1 MTSQDSDNESIM
13 RRDLQSRRILVA
25 VTGGI
30 AAYKTVDLVRR
41 LLKRGASVRVMMTD
55 SAARFVQPTTFA
67 AITGQRVS
75 TSMWSNSGEP
85 QVDHLELPHWAE
97 LIVVVP
103 ATANMLAKMRHGIAD
118 DLVSTAL
125 LAATCP
131 ILVAPAM
138 NPTMWTNPATQ
149 DNILALE
156 ERGVFRIGPN
166 VGEMAAPGEKSGEGR
181 MSEPDE
187 IDAWIVDHFLSNKP
201 LAGKTVLIT
210 AGRTEEPI
218 DKVRVLTNRSS
229 GRMGAAI
236 ADEAFRQGA
245 EVIFVHGGMD
255 VAPPANATA
264 IHAPTALQMLDA
276 VQQHAGKADVAF
288 YVAAVSDWRP
298 AQTFDGKFKRT
309 EQDSDSF
316 SIELVENPD
325 IAANTA
331 KSVKGLAIGFALEV
345 SDALD
350 HAHEKLKRKS
360 LDAILFNRETNIGA
374 HEGALTWVT
383 ADESIELGS
392 GGKRELAER
401 VWQQVLERMK
411 RG

>member
-1 MTSQDSDNESIM
+1 M

-55 SAARFVQPTTFA
+55 SATRFVHPTTFA
-67 AITGQRVS
+67 AISGQRVS
-75 TSMWSNSGEP
+75 TSMWSDSGEP
-85 QVDHLELPHWAE
+85 RVDHLELPHWAE
-97 LIVVVP
+97 LIVVAP
-103 ATANMLAKMRHGIAD
+103 STANMLAKLRHGIAD

-138 NPTMWTNPATQ
+138 NPTMW
-149 DNILALE
+149 DNIVTRENMQALLQ
-156 ERGVFRIGPN
+156 RGIKCNGPN
-166 VGEMAAPGEKSGEGR
+166 SGEMAAPGEKSGEGR

-187 IDAWIVDHFLSNKP
+187 IEAWIVDHFHNSKP
-201 LAGKTVLIT
+201 LAGKVVLIT

-236 ADEAFRQGA
+236 AEEALHLGA

-255 VAPPANATA
+255 VEPPLGACQYY
-264 IHAPTALQMLDA
+264 APTTLQMLDV
-276 VQQHAGKADVAF
+276 VQQHAGNADVAF

-309 EQDSDSF
+309 EQDGDTF

-325 IAANTA
+325 IAATTA

-350 HAHEKLKRKS
+350 YAREKLQRKN

-401 VWQQVLERMK
+401 VLRQVLERMK
-411 RG
+411 LD